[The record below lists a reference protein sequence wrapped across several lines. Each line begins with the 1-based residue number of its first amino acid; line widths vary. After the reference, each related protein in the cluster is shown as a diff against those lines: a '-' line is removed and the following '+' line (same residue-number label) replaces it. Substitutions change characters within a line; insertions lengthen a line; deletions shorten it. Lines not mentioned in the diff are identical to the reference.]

1 MKKSIFMKGIDII
14 LPPRCIVSGE
24 IVSAQ
29 GMLSPA
35 AWQELRFIS
44 APFCALCGMPFE
56 FDSAVGVEDGAHCAV
71 CLDDPPPFARA
82 RAALVYDDS
91 SRGIILKFKHAD
103 HLHAVPTLVPMMMR
117 MAADMIVD
125 ADLIVPVP
133 LHRWRLLR
141 RRYNQAALLAIGLA
155 RTAEKRCL
163 PDALIR
169 TRSTPPQGHRRAK
182 DRAANVRRAF
192 AVNPRHDM
200 RGLKVLLIDDVYT
213 TGSTLRECTKTL
225 LDAGAMRV
233 DVLTIARVLKG

>member
-1 MKKSIFMKGIDII
+1 MKKSIFMKGIDLI
-14 LPPRCIVSGE
+14 LPPRCIVSGD

-35 AWQELRFIS
+35 TWQGLRFIS
-44 APFCALCGMPFE
+44 APFCAQCGVPFE
-56 FDSAVGVEDGAHCAV
+56 FDSALGVEEGARCAV
-71 CLDDPPPFARA
+71 CLDHPPPFARA
-82 RAALVYDDS
+82 RAALVYDDA
-91 SRGIILKFKHAD
+91 SRDIILKFKHAD

-117 MAADMIVD
+117 VAAEMMVE

-155 RTAEKRCL
+155 RAVEKPCL
-163 PDALIR
+163 PDGLIR
-169 TRSTPPQGHRRAK
+169 TRSTPPQGHKRAK

-192 AVNPRHDM
+192 AVNVRHDV
-200 RGLKVLLIDDVYT
+200 RGLKLLLVDDVYT
-213 TGSTLRECTKTL
+213 TGSTLRECTETL
-225 LDAGAMRV
+225 LAAGADRV